1 MGTLLIQSTRMSRPT
16 AFAVVAVAAAGA
28 QLVAAQAGFSSLP
41 YPGITPFNHTC
52 SLDTVYSSCP
62 EQNYTSVDSC
72 CTETFG
78 GLVLATQF
86 WDTYTGLES
95 EGQLL
100 PKEAW
105 TLHGLWPDFCNGSYT
120 GYCDVSR
127 QYDPEP
133 SPNVSST
140 GVELQPY
147 TGNVTMT
154 GVLQK
159 FGRLDLLAYMEK
171 YWVSQGS
178 SSESFW
184 AHEVSKHAT
193 CYSNYQ
199 TACWGPQYQE
209 HAEVANFLETAV
221 NAYKMYP
228 TYEWLAA
235 AGITP
240 SNSTTYS
247 LGQIED
253 ALTKAS
259 GAKPY
264 IGCSGPRYNTT
275 AAGNGTTDSG
285 RTVISELWY
294 YNHAFGRIDNLNL
307 TAVPSTSNSSCAT
320 TDKVIHYYARG
331 NGTEWSA

>member
-16 AFAVVAVAAAGA
+16 AFAVVAIAAAGA

-78 GLVLATQF
+78 GLVIATQF

-193 CYSNYQ
+193 CYSNYTSSRLPSTPTRCTRPTSGSPLLASLRPTRRRTLSARSKTHSPRPQ
-199 TACWGPQYQE
+199 ERSHISAALVLGTIPPLQATAPPTPAGPSSP
-209 HAEVANFLETAV
+209 NCGT
-221 NAYKMYP
+221 
-228 TYEWLAA
+228 TT
-235 AGITP
+235 TP
-240 SNSTTYS
+240 SAESTT
-247 LGQIED
+247 
-253 ALTKAS
+253 
-259 GAKPY
+259 
-264 IGCSGPRYNTT
+264 
-275 AAGNGTTDSG
+275 
-285 RTVISELWY
+285 
-294 YNHAFGRIDNLNL
+294 
-307 TAVPSTSNSSCAT
+307 
-320 TDKVIHYYARG
+320 
-331 NGTEWSA
+331 